1 MVVKRCIPVMEM
13 ACLRVECHKP
23 TKFELQKRMGR
34 EGSGV
39 YQPMICCRNIQG
51 VSMCCVLLL
60 LVCPNYM
67 QSDYFAIFME
77 Y

>member
-1 MVVKRCIPVMEM
+1 MEM

-23 TKFELQKRMGR
+23 TQVEPQKRMGS

-39 YQPMICCRNIQG
+39 YQPVICCRNIQG
-51 VSMCCVLLL
+51 VSMCCVVLLS
-60 LVCPNYM
+60 VCPNYIL